1 MSQTEISHSH
11 KEWVKL
17 IRSRVGGNWEVRVYY
32 DDPKQHEIH
41 IFTSS
46 NESGVL
52 AATVGLMDTENLIA
66 ASGEE
71 LRSEVIMDQRG
82 HDSRLAN
89 ILSTIAFYV
98 IKDGWKIAPGIVF
111 EDMVRMYIPETELP
125 HVMFVAPF
133 QDPFRDLYRVTLSD
147 RTIFPLVAIPISEAE
162 SELAR
167 ANAGRD
173 LEDLWERKSTDVLDW
188 ARTSA
193 I

>member
-1 MSQTEISHSH
+1 MSQTEISHCH
-11 KEWVKL
+11 KEWAKL
-17 IRSRVGGNWEVRVYY
+17 MRSRVGGNCEVKAYY
-32 DDPKQHEIH
+32 DDPKQHKIH

-46 NESGVL
+46 NENGVL
-52 AATVGLMDTENLIA
+52 AATVGLMDTA
-66 ASGEE
+66 MRFSSGVE

-89 ILSTIAFYV
+89 ILATIAFYV

-125 HVMFVAPF
+125 HVMFVGPW
-133 QDPFRDLYRVTLSD
+133 QFRDLSRVTLSD
-147 RTIFPLVAIPISEAE
+147 RTIFPLVAVPISEAE

-173 LEDLWERKSTDVLDW
+173 LEDLWQRKSTDVLDW